1 MFSKGSENRYLRIG
15 LTVLLCLFVLALT
28 AFAQSTSQD
37 FPTAVTTNQIDG
49 TINARDVGDARL
61 TTYFYTFNGTQGDLF
76 INVNSQNFNG
86 DIDVF
91 TADGLDPVTKIVM
104 YADSSVNETGRVV
117 YLRKPEKLILRVQGR
132 TPGDEP
138 ATFRIKFAGSF
149 QAAADTGREEPVLP
163 KVTAEN
169 DSGIK
174 VNSVGTI
181 VEAPKKTEVA
191 KTNEEPPAVEEK
203 KAEEKKP
210 AEAKEEAAENEGK
223 KVEVVVTDNTKPET
237 IVKKAPPRR
246 STRARRTPPKRATT
260 AKTEKQP
267 APEKAPPKEKAP
279 DPLENVHLVIEFKD
293 GRRIERRMSDVFRFT
308 VDKGILTV
316 VSKDGTIGRYSI
328 LDIVRTVIE

>member
-1 MFSKGSENRYLRIG
+1 MLMRISLFLLLG
-15 LTVLLCLFVLALT
+15 LVLPTLVL
-28 AFAQSTSQD
+28 AQSTTQD
-37 FPTAVTTNQIDG
+37 FPTPVTTNEIDG

-132 TPGDEP
+132 TPGDDP

-149 QAAADTGREEPVLP
+149 LAAADTGREEPALP

-169 DSGIK
+169 ETGIK

-181 VEAPKKTEVA
+181 VEVPKKTEVA
-191 KTNEEPPAVEEK
+191 KANEEPPAAPEEK
-203 KAEEKKP
+203 KVEEEKP
-210 AEAKEEAAENEGK
+210 AEISEERAETK
-223 KVEVVVTDNTKPET
+223 RKRVEVVVTDNTKPEA
-237 IVKKAPPRR
+237 VAKKAPPVRTVR
-246 STRARRTPPKRATT
+246 PRRTPPKRTVTA
-260 AKTEKQP
+260 AKT
-267 APEKAPPKEKAP
+267 ASREKAPPKEKAP
-279 DPLENVHLVIEFKD
+279 DPLENVHLIIEFKD
-293 GRRIERRMSDVFRFT
+293 GKRIERKMSDVFRFT

-316 VSKDGTIGRYSI
+316 VSKDGTIGRYNI
-328 LDIVRTVIE
+328 LDIVRTTIE